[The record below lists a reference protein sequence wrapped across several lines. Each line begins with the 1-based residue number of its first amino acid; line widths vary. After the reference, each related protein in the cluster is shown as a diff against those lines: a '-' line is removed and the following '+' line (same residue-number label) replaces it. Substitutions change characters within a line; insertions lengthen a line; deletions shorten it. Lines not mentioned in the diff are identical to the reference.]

1 MCVCVCAFSFYIFRI
16 NVLLYYRNFLGEKK
30 IFIFEKEGGE
40 FCEES
45 KILQKFFSKSINS

>member
-30 IFIFEKEGGE
+30 IFIFEKEGG
-40 FCEES
+40 
-45 KILQKFFSKSINS
+45 